1 MNIRILLVSLLLL
14 ESGKSMAG
22 YNLHIERENQISVE
36 EWLAVCEQDKSL
48 SVQNT
53 AIAVNP
59 QTGEEIEVSTP
70 NSCVW
75 TSPILKKKYSFTYSN
90 GSITLGT
97 DKAQLKKAKKI
108 AKILNA
114 KVVGDEGEEY

>member
-1 MNIRILLVSLLLL
+1 
-14 ESGKSMAG
+14 MAG
-22 YNLHIERENQISVE
+22 YNLYIERENQISVE

-53 AIAVNP
+53 ALAVNP
-59 QTGEEIEVSTP
+59 QTGEAIEVSTP
-70 NSCVW
+70 SSCIW
-75 TSPILKKKYSFTYSN
+75 TSSILKKKYSFTYSN
-90 GSITLGT
+90 GSVTLGT
-97 DKAQLKKAKKI
+97 DKTQLKKAKKI

>member
-1 MNIRILLVSLLLL
+1 
-14 ESGKSMAG
+14 MAG
-22 YNLHIERENQISVE
+22 YNLYIERENQISVE

-48 SVQNT
+48 SVQST

-75 TSPILKKKYSFTYSN
+75 ISQILKKKYSFTYSN
-90 GSITLGT
+90 GSVTLGT

>member
-1 MNIRILLVSLLLL
+1 
-14 ESGKSMAG
+14 MAG

-59 QTGEEIEVSTP
+59 QAGAKIKVSTP

-75 TSPILKKKYSFTYSN
+75 TSRILKKKYSFTYSN
-90 GSITLGT
+90 GSITFGT

-108 AKILNA
+108 AQILNA

>member
-1 MNIRILLVSLLLL
+1 
-14 ESGKSMAG
+14 MAG

-48 SVQNT
+48 SIQNT
-53 AIAVNP
+53 AIAVNL
-59 QTGEEIEVSTP
+59 QTGEEIEVLTP

-75 TSPILKKKYSFTYSN
+75 SSPILKKKYSFTYSN

-97 DKAQLKKAKKI
+97 DKVQLKKAKKI

>member
-1 MNIRILLVSLLLL
+1 
-14 ESGKSMAG
+14 MAG
-22 YNLHIERENQISVE
+22 YNLHIERENKISVE

-53 AIAVNP
+53 ATAVNP
-59 QTGEEIEVSTP
+59 QTGEKIEVPTP

-75 TSPILKKKYSFTYSN
+75 TSPILKRKYSFTYSN
-90 GSITLGT
+90 GSITLGS
-97 DKAQLKKAKKI
+97 DKAQIKKAKKI
-108 AKILNA
+108 AKLLSA